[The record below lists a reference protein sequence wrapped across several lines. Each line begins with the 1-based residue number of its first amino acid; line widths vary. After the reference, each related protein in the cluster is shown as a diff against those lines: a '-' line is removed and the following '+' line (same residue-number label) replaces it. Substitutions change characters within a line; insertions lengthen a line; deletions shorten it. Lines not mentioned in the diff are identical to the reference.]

1 VVALQKDDAP
11 LGNKRKYPSPRTA
24 SDRESNDLAIDR
36 LDAVVWGSRKL
47 ASSFNELGG
56 AHALCRPTPHNNVFG
71 ASGRLRRPPENTARE
86 ALQLEDLAGQGGA
99 EHDRK
104 RFVLAPRR
112 QPLNV
117 M

>member
-1 VVALQKDDAP
+1 VRGADRSVVALQKDDAP

-86 ALQLEDLAGQGGA
+86 AL
-99 EHDRK
+99 
-104 RFVLAPRR
+104 
-112 QPLNV
+112 
-117 M
+117 